1 MQNEENNIIQDFD
14 NLTSNRQAE
23 LLYKLIEYAAR
34 IDAQKVLKLLVD
46 RGDLAEVQAAL
57 DAVADDL
64 AY

>member
-46 RGDLAEVQAAL
+46 RGDLSEVQAAL